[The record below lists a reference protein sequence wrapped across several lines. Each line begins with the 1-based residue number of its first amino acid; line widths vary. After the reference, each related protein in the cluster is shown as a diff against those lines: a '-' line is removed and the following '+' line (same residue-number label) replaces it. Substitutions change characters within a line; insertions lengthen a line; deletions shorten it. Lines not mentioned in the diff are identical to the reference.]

1 MSRKRVRIRCIE
13 TGDVFRSITE
23 ASLYY
28 KVSMAAISRHLHGSL
43 KSCGGLTF
51 EEVPDS
57 TPLAR
62 YSRDLYYIVE
72 LDYESYYP
80 ESIATRIGCDV
91 DTILWAVETP
101 EGRKVNGE
109 YTVKLMR

>member
-1 MSRKRVRIRCIE
+1 MSRKRVRVRCIE

-28 KVSMAAISRHLHGSL
+28 KISMAAISRHLHGSL

-51 EEVPDS
+51 EEVSEDI
-57 TPLAR
+57 TLAR

-72 LDYESYYP
+72 LDFESYYP
-80 ESIATRIGCDV
+80 ESIATRLGCDMETV
-91 DTILWAVETP
+91 LWAVETP
-101 EGRKVNGE
+101 GGRKVNGK

>member
-1 MSRKRVRIRCIE
+1 MSRRRIRVRCIE
-13 TGDVFRSITE
+13 TGDIFRSITE

-28 KVSMAAISRHLHGSL
+28 KVSHAAISRHLHGHL

-51 EEVPDS
+51 EEVPES

-72 LDYESYYP
+72 LDFESYYP
-80 ESIATRIGCDV
+80 ESIAERIGCDV
-91 DTILWAVETP
+91 DTVLWAVEIP
-101 EGRKVNGE
+101 GGRKVNGK
-109 YTVKLMR
+109 YTVKLVR

>member
-1 MSRKRVRIRCIE
+1 MSRRKVRVRCIE
-13 TGDVFRSITE
+13 TGDIFRSITE

-28 KVSMAAISRHLHGSL
+28 KISIAAISRNLRGDL
-43 KSCGGLTF
+43 KYCGGLTF
-51 EEVPDS
+51 EVIDEA

-80 ESIATRIGCDV
+80 ESIAERIGCDV
-91 DTILWAVETP
+91 ETVFWAVETP
-101 EGRKVNGE
+101 GGRKVNGK
-109 YTVKLMR
+109 YIVKLMR

>member
-1 MSRKRVRIRCIE
+1 MSRRKVRVRCIE
-13 TGDVFRSITE
+13 TGDIFRSITE

-28 KVSMAAISRHLHGSL
+28 KISMAAISRHLRGDI

-51 EEVPDS
+51 EVVDDS

-62 YSRDLYYIVE
+62 YSRDLYCIVE

-80 ESIATRIGCDV
+80 ESIAERIGCDV
-91 DTILWAVETP
+91 ETVFWAVETP
-101 EGRKVNGE
+101 GGRKVNGK

>member
-1 MSRKRVRIRCIE
+1 MSRRKVRVRCIE
-13 TGDVFRSITE
+13 TGDIFRSITE

-28 KVSMAAISRHLHGSL
+28 KISIAAISRHLRGDL
-43 KSCGGLTF
+43 KYCGGLTF
-51 EEVPDS
+51 EVIDEA

-80 ESIATRIGCDV
+80 ESIATRIGCDMETV
-91 DTILWAVETP
+91 LWAVETP
-101 EGRKVNGE
+101 GGRKVNGK